1 MRNFGTY
8 FLLAFICFVIIYGLI
23 RRVPVID
30 SFLDGAKQGLQ
41 TAAQI
46 LPALVALLFA
56 VQLMIAS
63 GITEKLCDL
72 LSPILAPIGFP
83 AEVLPLCILSPISGS
98 GSLSAYQSILA
109 AYGADSFV
117 GRVASVIA
125 GATETTFY
133 AVTVYYGAVGIKK
146 IRHTVIAALCADITG
161 FLLAALFV
169 RLFFD

>member
-1 MRNFGTY
+1 MR
-8 FLLAFICFVIIYGLI
+8 
-23 RRVPVID
+23 
-30 SFLDGAKQGLQ
+30 
-41 TAAQI
+41 
-46 LPALVALLFA
+46 PALPYSC
-56 VQLMIAS
+56 S
-63 GITEKLCDL
+63 GR
-72 LSPILAPIGFP
+72 
-83 AEVLPLCILSPISGS
+83 ISRRS
-98 GSLSAYQSILA
+98 SLSAYQSILA